1 MSLKR
6 DDIQVLLTTHADKM
20 LELATTR
27 GASGAVHLNGSPRDL
42 VDELLRLA
50 HIGAHAEQLAD
61 TSPRATVTSAVREAS
76 TWWTN
81 QGLFLLG
88 RRRRAV

>member
-6 DDIQVLLTTHADKM
+6 DDIQVLLTTHASKA
-20 LELATTR
+20 LELTTTN
-27 GASGAVHLNGSPRDL
+27 GLSGAVHWNGSPRDL

-50 HIGAHAEQLAD
+50 HVGAHAEQLA
-61 TSPRATVTSAVREAS
+61 TASPRSTVTSAVREAS
-76 TWWTN
+76 AWWTN
-81 QGLFLLG
+81 QGMFLLG